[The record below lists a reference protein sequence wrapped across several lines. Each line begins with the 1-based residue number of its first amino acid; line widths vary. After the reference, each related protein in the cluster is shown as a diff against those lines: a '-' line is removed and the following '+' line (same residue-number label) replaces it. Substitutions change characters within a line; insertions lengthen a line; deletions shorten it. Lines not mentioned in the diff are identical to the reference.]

1 MNNLKLNIIKKY
13 LKPFK
18 RELLLGAITLLIVNI
33 LSVIIPLEVKNII
46 DQLQDGFSSNFIISK
61 SFLLIIL
68 ATIMGIIRLS
78 SRQIVFGIGRKV
90 EVKLRQKLFDHLLIQ
105 DPDWIQQMGSG
116 DIIARATSDVE
127 NVRRL
132 LGFTVLSL
140 CNIILAYSLT
150 IPSMFAINKI
160 LTISS
165 LLIFPIILSIVG
177 LFGGKMVN
185 QRRLQQEALSKLSDL
200 IQEDLSGIS
209 AIKIYGQ
216 ESSEYN
222 QFNKFNKAYRNAAIN
237 LARTASTLF
246 PLLQGISSVSL
257 LLLLA
262 LGTSQLENGFIT
274 IGGLVALILYVER
287 LVFPTAL
294 LGFTLNT
301 FQLGQV
307 SLDRIEEIF
316 KSEPKIKN
324 DKNYKDSKKTIKGLI
339 EAKNLKIRYENSKA
353 NSLDGIDFKIL
364 PGELVAIVGPVGC
377 GKTTLAKALGRVI
390 DFPKEQLFID
400 NTDVRKFDLKYLRSN
415 VAIVPQEAFL
425 FTSTIS
431 ENLKF
436 GDPKASIKLVK
447 TSARK
452 AGLSDDINNFPKG
465 YNTLVGER
473 GITLSGGQRQR
484 TALGRAIL
492 VNAPV
497 IVLDDALAS
506 VDNKTASKI
515 IKEIRENK
523 NKTILMISHQ
533 LSVAATCD
541 RVLVMDKG
549 KIIQEGVHKDLIEKD
564 GLYKNLWL
572 RELAVKNFKENLKK

>member
-46 DQLQDGFSSNFIISK
+46 DQLQNGFSSNFIISK

-105 DPDWIQQMGSG
+105 DPDWIQKMGSG

-165 LLIFPIILSIVG
+165 LLIFPIILAIVG
-177 LFGGKMVN
+177 LFGGRMVN

-324 DKNYKDSKKTIKGLI
+324 YKNYKDSKKTIKGLI

-452 AGLSDDINNFPKG
+452 AGLSEDISNFPKG

-484 TALGRAIL
+484 TALGRALL
-492 VNAPV
+492 VNAPIV
-497 IVLDDALAS
+497 VLDDALAS

-515 IKEIRENK
+515 IKEIK
-523 NKTILMISHQ
+523 NDESKTILMISHQ

-549 KIIQEGVHKDLIEKD
+549 KIIQEGIHNELIEKD
-564 GLYKNLWL
+564 GLYKNLWE
-572 RELAVKNFKENLKK
+572 RELAVKNLEKI